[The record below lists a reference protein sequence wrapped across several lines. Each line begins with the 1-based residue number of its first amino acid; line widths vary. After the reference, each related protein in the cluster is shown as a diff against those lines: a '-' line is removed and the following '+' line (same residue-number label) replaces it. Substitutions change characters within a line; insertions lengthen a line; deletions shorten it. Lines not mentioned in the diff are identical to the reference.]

1 MMSGP
6 EIRVEF
12 KRLAEAVVESLFRDV
27 HCAAC
32 GWTLLTAYAV
42 LIDAEAQLEAAW
54 NEAEANQDDD
64 YLIYDLQKAIN
75 NIMAARLY
83 DVTDWAMRHRY
94 DEDDTARP
102 TGAASEVWRDG
113 RKTYKSVLD
122 LGEAKREAMR
132 IVDRIYQKPDLD
144 EYELEDLALR
154 WRRRPL
160 TSIAS
165 DCGWMA
171 DAWMSIARRA
181 FLAGVDLTD
190 DAATAVR
197 GWMADAWMS
206 IARCAFLAGV
216 DPKDD
221 AATAVRGWALHGVVE
236 DAWSWLLEGE
246 DLDCALG
253 EASLLLSDGRLPPPS
268 IKHDD

>member
-1 MMSGP
+1 MMSGS

-75 NIMAARLY
+75 NIMVARLY

-102 TGAASEVWRDG
+102 TGAASGIWRDG

-132 IVDRIYQKPDLD
+132 IVDRIYQTPDLD

-171 DAWMSIARRA
+171 DAWMSIAR
-181 FLAGVDLTD
+181 
-190 DAATAVR
+190 
-197 GWMADAWMS
+197 
-206 IARCAFLAGV
+206 CAFLAGV

-221 AATAVRGWALHGVVE
+221 AATAVRSWALHGVVE